1 MLKFHKNNREEM
13 FWWLQDREGLIK
25 TQIALIIKE
34 NIDELNNAEI
44 KNSVQQRIHYRLKKK
59 KKQAKTLRCLQHIKW
74 QKISTGD
81 K

>member
-1 MLKFHKNNREEM
+1 MLKIHKNNREEM

-34 NIDELNNAEI
+34 NIDKFNNAEI
-44 KNSVQQRIHYRLKKK
+44 KNSVQQKIQYRVEKKK
-59 KKQAKTLRCLQHIKW
+59 KKLKILRCLQHIKW
-74 QKISTGD
+74 PKISTGD

>member
-1 MLKFHKNNREEM
+1 MLNIHKNNREEM
-13 FWWLQDREGLIK
+13 FWWLQGREGLIK

-34 NIDELNNAEI
+34 NIDKLNNAEI
-44 KNSVQQRIHYRLKKK
+44 KNSVQQKIQYRVKKK
-59 KKQAKTLRCLQHIKW
+59 KKLKTLRCLQHIKW

>member
-44 KNSVQQRIHYRLKKK
+44 KNSVQQRIQYRLKKK
-59 KKQAKTLRCLQHIKW
+59 KNKLKLLDVC
-74 QKISTGD
+74 ST
-81 K
+81 